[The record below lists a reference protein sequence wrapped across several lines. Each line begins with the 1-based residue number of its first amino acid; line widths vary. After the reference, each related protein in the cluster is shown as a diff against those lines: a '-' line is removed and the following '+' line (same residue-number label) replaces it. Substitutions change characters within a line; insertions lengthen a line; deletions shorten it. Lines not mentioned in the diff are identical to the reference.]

1 VTHKDFLKMSDE
13 QIRNLLF
20 EKLAQGGEIRRK
32 QLIEACIGSIDFTAQ
47 QLADTAPG
55 SEVNVAKSRIGRILS
70 AALKSAYILEDPI
83 GILSL
88 NSSEINYISKDQA
101 RDFIV
106 EMMTCENMY
115 TKQELFELAE
125 QRFSSELPPEEK
137 NQQLR
142 SVMGSVLARLESEKH
157 VVRVGDRYLPA
168 HGCEYPAT
176 ELGCYLR
183 EAAMGG
189 DTEKCFLKAVHTM
202 GGEWFEGY
210 AVELLERYFT
220 SCGKEIIS
228 ASVSGGS
235 NDGGI
240 DGIISTRD
248 ALGYREL
255 ILMQMKNRNA
265 TVTPKDVR
273 EFYGAVCA
281 EQGTR
286 GLYVC
291 ISRFHEDAQKLM
303 DKVDNLIGIDGH
315 RIFEMARDCAWGI
328 VMKNGKPAIDEK
340 FFLEANV

>member
-1 VTHKDFLKMSDE
+1 MTYNDFMKMSDE
-13 QIRNLLF
+13 QLRKMLF
-20 EKLAQGGEIRRK
+20 EELSAGGEIRRK
-32 QLIEACIGSIDFTAQ
+32 QLIEACIGNVAFTPEL
-47 QLADTAPG
+47 LADSAPG
-55 SEVNVAKSRIGRILS
+55 SLVNMAKSRVGRVLS
-70 AALKSAYILEDPI
+70 AALKSRYILEDPI

-88 NSSEINYISKDQA
+88 NSSEIHYISKDQA

-125 QRFSSELPPEEK
+125 ARFSAELPPEEK
-137 NQQLR
+137 DQQLR
-142 SVMGSVLARLESEKH
+142 SVLGSVLARLESEKH
-157 VVRVGDRYLPA
+157 IVRVGERYLPA
-168 HGCEYPAT
+168 HGCEYPST

-189 DTEKCFLKAVHTM
+189 DVEKCFLKAVHTM

-210 AVELLERYFT
+210 AVELLERYFA

-240 DGIISTRD
+240 DGVIRTRD

-291 ISRFHEDAQKLM
+291 ISRFHEDAHRLM

-315 RIFEMARDCAWGI
+315 RIFEMARDCAWGVI
-328 VMKNGKPAIDEK
+328 MKNGKAAIDEK

>member
-1 VTHKDFLKMSDE
+1 MTYKDFLSMGDE
-13 QIRNLLF
+13 QIRKMLF
-20 EKLAQGGEIRRK
+20 EALSAGGEIRRK
-32 QLIEACIGSIDFTAQ
+32 QLIEACIAQVDFSDA

-55 SEVNVAKSRIGRILS
+55 SEVNTAKSRIGRILS
-70 AALKSAYILEDPI
+70 AALKSQYIFEDQI

-88 NSSEINYISKDQA
+88 NSSEIHYISKDQA

-106 EMMTCENMY
+106 EVISCENTL

-125 QRFSSELPPEEK
+125 KRFSGELPPEEK
-137 NQQLR
+137 DQQLR
-142 SVMGSVLARLESEKH
+142 SVLGSVLARLESEKH

-168 HGCEYPAT
+168 HGCEYPST
-176 ELGCYLR
+176 ELGYYLR

-189 DTEKCFLKAVHTM
+189 DVERCFLKAVHTM
-202 GGEWFEGY
+202 GGEWFESY
-210 AVELLERYFT
+210 AVELLERYFK

-228 ASVSGGS
+228 ASICGGS

-240 DGIISTRD
+240 DGVIRTRD

-286 GLYVC
+286 GLYVA
-291 ISRFHEDAQKLM
+291 ISRFHPDAQKLM

-328 VMKNGKPAIDEK
+328 TEKNGVPAINEK